1 MNGLLAVLGVVLF
14 CFLIGVC
21 IDLIFILT
29 DIHDDIKF
37 LKRKYGVRMDQRV
50 RLSDRKST
58 KIKDRKRWANFWRRF
73 NGF

>member
-1 MNGLLAVLGVVLF
+1 MNGLLAVLGVILF

-58 KIKDRKRWANFWRRF
+58 KIKDRKRLANFWRRF